1 MLLFVF
7 RNDVKRHE
15 PTILYG
21 RTPQELPPLAVGQ
34 IVTGQ
39 QSVFASLTGPG
50 GGLTTVN
57 PSQKHLSTSDP
68 DVDYIDIIDVIPIH
82 SENQAKLPGL

>member
-1 MLLFVF
+1 MVF
-7 RNDVKRHE
+7 FRHEIKRHE

-21 RTPQELPPLAVGQ
+21 RTPQELPPLAIGN
-34 IVTGQ
+34 IVTGPH
-39 QSVFASLTGPG
+39 SVFASLTGPG

-68 DVDYIDIIDVIPIH
+68 DVDYIDILDVIPGQI
-82 SENQAKLPGL
+82 ENQTKAPG